1 MHSVFVTVYFL
12 NLVRWVC
19 MLDWYWREWFC
30 FQDVIRYE
38 MVTSS
43 GQTEKFYLGPF
54 TGLIT
59 LRAVLTDTTTTR
71 YQVL

>member
-1 MHSVFVTVYFL
+1 
-12 NLVRWVC
+12 
-19 MLDWYWREWFC
+19 
-30 FQDVIRYE
+30 
-38 MVTSS
+38 MVTSL